1 MELQKAVIEDCVELV
16 QMNNQLVI
24 DEQYDVILPE
34 DKMIERM
41 KDFIQGSVYDCYL
54 MIHDSVHCGYCLVDK
69 TKNPLYLRHLFVKK
83 EHRRKGCG
91 KTAIQMLLQMYK
103 TDSLDIEVMA
113 WNANALKFYESIGFK
128 PRFIGMRISKER
140 QNTSYT

>member
-1 MELQKAVIEDCVELV
+1 MELQKAVIENCDELV
-16 QMNNQLVI
+16 EMNNQLVI
-24 DEQYDVILPE
+24 DEQFDVILPQ

-54 MIHDSVHCGYCLVDK
+54 MIHDSVHCGYCLVDTTK
-69 TKNPLYLRHLFVKK
+69 TPLYLRHLFVKK
-83 EHRRKGCG
+83 EHRRKGYG

-113 WNANALKFYESIGFK
+113 WNSNALKFYESIGFT
-128 PRFIGMRISKER
+128 PRFIGMRISKE
-140 QNTSYT
+140 

>member
-1 MELQKAVIEDCVELV
+1 MELQKAVIEDCDELV
-16 QMNNQLVI
+16 EMNNQLVI
-24 DEQYDVILPE
+24 DEQFDVILPQ

-41 KDFIQGSVYDCYL
+41 QDFIQGSVYDCYL
-54 MIHDSVHCGYCLVDK
+54 MVHDNVVCGYCLVDTTK
-69 TKNPLYLRHLFVKK
+69 TPLYLRHLFVKK
-83 EHRRKGCG
+83 EHRRKGLG
-91 KTAIQMLLQMYK
+91 KKTIQMLLQMYK

-140 QNTSYT
+140 QNTSYP

>member
-1 MELQKAVIEDCVELV
+1 MELQKAVIENCDELV
-16 QMNNQLVI
+16 EMNNQLVI
-24 DEQYDVILPE
+24 DEQFDVILPQ

-41 KDFIQGSVYDCYL
+41 QDFIQGSVYDCYL
-54 MIHDSVHCGYCLVDK
+54 MVHDNVVCGYCLVDTTK
-69 TKNPLYLRHLFVKK
+69 TPLYLRHLFVKK
-83 EHRRKGCG
+83 EHRRKGLG
-91 KTAIQMLLQMYK
+91 KKTIQMLLQMYK

-140 QNTSYT
+140 QNTSYP

>member
-1 MELQKAVIEDCVELV
+1 MELQKAVIEDCDELV
-16 QMNNQLVI
+16 QMNTQLVI

-54 MIHDSVHCGYCLVDK
+54 MVHDRVVCGYCLVDK

-83 EHRRKGCG
+83 EHRRKGYG
-91 KTAIQMLLQMYK
+91 KTAIQMLLNMYK
-103 TDSLDIEVMA
+103 TDALDIEVMA
-113 WNANALKFYESIGFK
+113 WNANALKFYESIGFT

-140 QNTSYT
+140 QI